1 MNYRPS
7 GFSFL
12 PPVVKNLLII
22 NGLSFFASIVFGR
35 MGFDVLGKFGLY
47 LPVSD
52 FFEPYQLVTHL
63 FLHYTSN
70 LGHILGNMFALW
82 MFGTPL
88 ENLWGGKRFFVYYF
102 VTGFGAAAI
111 HLGVN
116 YWDYV
121 QASNLHALEGSLDA
135 LYRMRSLAM
144 TPTVGASGAVF
155 GLLLGYGMMFPNQ
168 QIYLYFLLPIKA
180 KWFVL
185 IYGLFELF
193 NGVANSGS
201 SIAHFAHVGGM
212 IFGFIL
218 IRSWQANRTEF

>member
-1 MNYRPS
+1 MYYRPS

-22 NGLSFFASIVFGR
+22 NGLAFFATIVFGR
-35 MGFDVLGKFGLY
+35 MGFDVIGLFGLY
-47 LPVSD
+47 LPTSD
-52 FFEPYQLVTHL
+52 LFKPFQLVTHL
-63 FLHYTSN
+63 FLHDTSG

-88 ENLWGGKRFFVYYF
+88 ENRWGSQRFLLYYF
-102 VTGFGAAAI
+102 VTGFGAAAL

-116 YWDYV
+116 YWEYV
-121 QASNLHALEGSLDA
+121 QAFNLHAATGSGEA
-135 LYRMRSLAM
+135 LYFLQSLEM

-155 GLLLGYGMMFPNQ
+155 GLLLGFGMMYPNQ

-180 KWFVL
+180 KYFVA

-201 SIAHFAHVGGM
+201 SIATLPTSA
-212 IFGFIL
+212 
-218 IRSWQANRTEF
+218 E

>member
-1 MNYRPS
+1 MYYRPS

-22 NGLSFFASIVFGR
+22 NGLAFFASIVFGR
-35 MGFDVLGKFGLY
+35 MGYDVIGHFGLY
-47 LPVSD
+47 LPASEL
-52 FFEPYQLVTHL
+52 FKPFQLVTHL
-63 FLHYTSN
+63 FLHDTSN

-88 ENLWGGKRFFVYYF
+88 ENRWGSQRFLTYYF
-102 VTGFGAAAI
+102 VTGFGAAA
-111 HLGVN
+111 
-116 YWDYV
+116 
-121 QASNLHALEGSLDA
+121 LHEA
-135 LYRMRSLAM
+135 LYQMQSLAL

-155 GLLLGYGMMFPNQ
+155 GLLLGFGMMYPNQ

-180 KWFVL
+180 KYFVA

-193 NGVANSGS
+193 NGVASSGS

-212 IFGFIL
+212 IFGFLL
-218 IRSWQANRTEF
+218 IRKWQSSRTRF

>member
-1 MNYRPS
+1 
-7 GFSFL
+7 
-12 PPVVKNLLII
+12 
-22 NGLSFFASIVFGR
+22 
-35 MGFDVLGKFGLY
+35 MGFDVIGLFGLY
-47 LPVSD
+47 LPTSD
-52 FFEPYQLVTHL
+52 LFKPFQLVTHL
-63 FLHYTSN
+63 FLHDTSG

-88 ENLWGGKRFFVYYF
+88 ENRWGSQRFLLFYF
-102 VTGFGAAAI
+102 VTGFGAAAL

-116 YWDYV
+116 YWEYV
-121 QASNLHALEGSLDA
+121 QAFNLHAATGSGEA
-135 LYRMRSLAM
+135 LYFLQSLEM

-155 GLLLGYGMMFPNQ
+155 GLLLGFGMMYPNQ

-180 KWFVL
+180 KYFVA

-212 IFGFIL
+212 IFGFLL
-218 IRSWQANRTEF
+218 IKRWQSSGTRF

>member
-1 MNYRPS
+1 MYYRPS

-22 NGLSFFASIVFGR
+22 NGLAFFATIVFGR
-35 MGFDVLGKFGLY
+35 MGFDVIGLFGLY
-47 LPVSD
+47 LPTSD
-52 FFEPYQLVTHL
+52 LFKPFQLVTHL
-63 FLHYTSN
+63 FLHDTSG

-88 ENLWGGKRFFVYYF
+88 ENRWGSQRFLLFYF
-102 VTGFGAAAI
+102 VTGFGAAAL

-116 YWDYV
+116 YWEYV
-121 QASNLHALEGSLDA
+121 QAFNLHAATGSGEA
-135 LYRMRSLAM
+135 LYFLQSLEM

-155 GLLLGYGMMFPNQ
+155 GLLLGFGMMYPNQ

-180 KWFVL
+180 KYFVA

-218 IRSWQANRTEF
+218 IRRWQANRREF